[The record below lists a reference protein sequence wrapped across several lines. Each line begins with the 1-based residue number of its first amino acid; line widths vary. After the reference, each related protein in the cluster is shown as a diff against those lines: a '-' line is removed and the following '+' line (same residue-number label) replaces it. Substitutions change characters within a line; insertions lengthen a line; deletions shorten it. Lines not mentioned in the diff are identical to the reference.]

1 MGKSR
6 RYSNGTVST
15 PSKGGGVTYVK
26 PVAKPRT
33 VHTTDW
39 VNRNRKK

>member
-1 MGKSR
+1 MSKSER
-6 RYSNGTVST
+6 DSNGTVYT
-15 PSKGGGVTYVK
+15 KSKGGGVTYVK

-33 VHTTDW
+33 MHTTDW